1 MITLNDL
8 LALADVKRVTIYVPA
23 SPRVDTRIDFD
34 PQDSAVLCDICEL
47 YGDRPVKQIGPVY
60 RGDERLIV
68 KLGSKEKNREEGHDC
83 EVG

>member
-8 LALADVKRVTIYVPA
+8 LALVDVKRVTIYVPA
-23 SPRVDTRIDFD
+23 TPRVSTRIDFD

-47 YGDRPVKQIGPVY
+47 YGDQPVKQIGPVY

-68 KLGSKEKNREEGHDC
+68 KLGSGKKNREEGHDC

>member
-8 LALADVKRVTIYVPA
+8 LALVDVKRVTIYVPA
-23 SPRVDTRIDFD
+23 SPRVNTRIDFD
-34 PQDSAVLCDICEL
+34 LQDSAVLCDICEL

-68 KLGSKEKNREEGHDC
+68 KLGSEKKNREEGHDC

>member
-23 SPRVDTRIDFD
+23 SPRVNTRIDFD

-68 KLGSKEKNREEGHDC
+68 KLGSEKKNREEGHDR

>member
-8 LALADVKRVTIYVPA
+8 LALVDVKRVTIYVPA
-23 SPRVDTRIDFD
+23 PPRVNTRIDFD

-68 KLGSKEKNREEGHDC
+68 KLGSEKKNREEGYDC

>member
-1 MITLNDL
+1 MVTLNEL
-8 LALADVKRVTIYVPA
+8 LALVDVERVTIYVPA
-23 SPRVDTRIDFD
+23 SPRVNTRIDFD
-34 PQDSAVLCDICEL
+34 PLDSAVLCDICEL

-68 KLGSKEKNREEGHDC
+68 KLGSEKKNREEGHDC

>member
-23 SPRVDTRIDFD
+23 SPRVSTRIDFD

-68 KLGSKEKNREEGHDC
+68 KLG
-83 EVG
+83 EVNGDA

>member
-23 SPRVDTRIDFD
+23 SPRVNTRIDFD

-68 KLGSKEKNREEGHDC
+68 KLG
-83 EVG
+83 EVNGDA